1 VHSERLGFRAL
12 QDRCPVLVCSL
23 SFGGGSWRLEEFW
36 YLLVLSL
43 SFRKRLHLKG
53 VGRGRHWIPSSDL
66 YVIPTHML
74 IPPPPTHTP
83 RNPTHTHVPQTHT
96 HRFYMY
102 THHTTVYIHT
112 THTPYTHTIRY
123 THTFAYTQTHMH
135 IDTTPPTH
143 LHMHILKHIQHTQ
156 IHT

>member
-1 VHSERLGFRAL
+1 MHSERLGFRAL

-74 IPPPPTHTP
+74 IPPQHTHHVIPHIHTYHKLTHIDSTCTHTTQQYIYTLHTHHIHTP
-83 RNPTHTHVPQTHT
+83 SDTHTHMHTHT
-96 HRFYMY
+96 HIC
-102 THHTTVYIHT
+102 T
-112 THTPYTHTIRY
+112 
-123 THTFAYTQTHMH
+123 
-135 IDTTPPTH
+135 
-143 LHMHILKHIQHTQ
+143 
-156 IHT
+156 